1 MKRSDKN
8 ANMTSFHGH
17 DIMLTRYMIESKI
30 GEPNYTGDSEEKV
43 QYEWIC
49 ETKNGDVFTIYDW
62 KEYRDYNEYTPI
74 VWHIGGHSKG
84 ITEQALTE
92 LEQLFK

>member
-17 DIMLTRYMIESKI
+17 DIMLTRHMIENKI
-30 GEPNYTGDSEEKV
+30 GKPDYTGDKDEKV
-43 QYEWIC
+43 QYEWNC
-49 ETKNGDVFTIYDW
+49 ETEDGDVFTIYDW

-74 VWHIGGHSKG
+74 VWHIGGHSKAV
-84 ITEQALTE
+84 TEQALTE
-92 LEQLFK
+92 LEQLFE